1 MQMASLLTQLMSSP
15 TAARAKKTELK
26 LLEMLEDVINDMN
39 KGDVEIS
46 DLQAFS
52 FVWDKAIEAVRYRE
66 AALVRKKKH
75 VKTKGK

>member
-15 TAARAKKTELK
+15 TASRAKKTELQ

-39 KGDVEIS
+39 SGDVEIS

-52 FVWDKAIEAVRYRE
+52 FVWDKAMEAVRYRE
-66 AALVRKKKH
+66 ARLGRKKNSAER
-75 VKTKGK
+75 KGK